1 MARGKHSGNGHEK
14 LHITETPDVSHIKN
28 PDVTHE
34 ASDVSVSGVAKFV
47 LALTVLGVVVF
58 VLMWGMFRLLN
69 AQETEKEPP
78 AGPMAMKPTERLPP
92 PPRLQAAPGFEVKLK
107 SGETVSLEKK
117 EPEAEY
123 NVLLAQWEDE
133 LKCSEGTGT
142 GTTAG
147 GHETGAPKA
156 EPHPAANEQEA
167 RAPAA
172 TSIPAGCV
180 PIGEAMKKVIGL
192 PSRLKQISG
201 EGPGGIAEDYGIDR
215 PTAASSG
222 RATERGRE

>member
-1 MARGKHSGNGHEK
+1 MAKGKHSGNGHEK

-58 VLMWGMFRLLN
+58 VLMWGMFRLLS
-69 AQETEKEPP
+69 AQETQKEPP
-78 AGPMAMKPTERLPP
+78 AGPMAMNPTERLPP

-123 NVLLAQWEDE
+123 NVLLAQWENE
-133 LKCSEGTGT
+133 LKCL
-142 GTTAG
+142 A
-147 GHETGAPKA
+147 
-156 EPHPAANEQEA
+156 
-167 RAPAA
+167 
-172 TSIPAGCV
+172 
-180 PIGEAMKKVIGL
+180 
-192 PSRLKQISG
+192 
-201 EGPGGIAEDYGIDR
+201 
-215 PTAASSG
+215 
-222 RATERGRE
+222 GREPNDGRRARNRRAVLSRTRQRTSRRPAPRRHEHPCGLCAHR